1 MTSKRQYIQGTVSGV
16 YTMAHNLLEKES
28 NVWLVRKMKKNSFM
42 IWLTLDAVSA
52 QSELMLPL
60 VATATC

>member
-28 NVWLVRKMKKNSFM
+28 NVWLVRKMKKK
-42 IWLTLDAVSA
+42 
-52 QSELMLPL
+52 
-60 VATATC
+60 